1 MHVKFNPFCGK
12 HDDVWNHYPQEPI
25 NAPPKINLK
34 RRIEAVGNHAV
45 QVVVKKASTAIQ
57 QVPKL
62 KDSIKEIEAITMDLD
77 AKSAPKQKAVMHGL
91 KAMGNFGRALATNA
105 FSNASH
111 AVLTGAAAVT
121 NKACKAADEFNA
133 KIHAI
138 LDGYDV

>member
-1 MHVKFNPFCGK
+1 MLFKSNEFIRF
-12 HDDVWNHYPQEPI
+12 YFPQPN

-77 AKSAPKQKAVMHGL
+77 AKSAPKQQAVMHGL

-133 KIHAI
+133 NIHAI
-138 LDGYDV
+138 IDRYDV

>member
-1 MHVKFNPFCGK
+1 MLFKINDEFGGF
-12 HDDVWNHYPQEPI
+12 YFPQPN

-62 KDSIKEIEAITMDLD
+62 EDSIKEIEAITMDLD

-121 NKACKAADEFNA
+121 NKACKAADEVNA
-133 KIHAI
+133 NIHAFI
-138 LDGYDV
+138 DGYDN